1 MTIQKPFNFKGWIE
15 ENRHLLK
22 PPVGNQQVYKGN
34 KDYIVMVVGGPNS
47 RKDFHYNE
55 TEEFFYQVEGDIN
68 LRIMEDGKPV
78 NIPIKE
84 GDIFLLPPGVPH
96 SPQRPANTVGLV
108 MELYRKHNEK
118 DGFLWFCEKCNEK
131 LYEEY
136 FELVDIVKQLPP
148 IMQKFYDSQELRT
161 CKNCGTEM
169 EPPIKK

>member
-1 MTIQKPFNFKGWIE
+1 
-15 ENRHLLK
+15 
-22 PPVGNQQVYKGN
+22 
-34 KDYIVMVVGGPNS
+34 
-47 RKDFHYNE
+47 
-55 TEEFFYQVEGDIN
+55 
-68 LRIMEDGKPV
+68 MEDGKPV